1 MLNNLGVNMAKNLKD
16 FIEIEFLK
24 SLSYEE
30 INAILN
36 DLNAKIDK
44 LSAELLRCRKTQQTH
59 RKNK

>member
-1 MLNNLGVNMAKNLKD
+1 MAKNLKD

-30 INAILN
+30 INDILN
-36 DLNAKIDK
+36 DLNAKINK
-44 LSAELLRCRKTQQTH
+44 LSAELIECRKTQQTH